1 MCEADNARLQRVY
14 VIDSML
20 FMLNIACIWRG
31 SNVNITSVL
40 IFVEE
45 KMFKAFKRVDTV
57 LKRQYN
63 KQCNREQI
71 ASNL

>member
-40 IFVEE
+40 IIFVEE
-45 KMFKAFKRVDTV
+45 IKRLNVSI
-57 LKRQYN
+57 LY
-63 KQCNREQI
+63 
-71 ASNL
+71 